1 MRHGNNLITKIL
13 QNFNYIFVIKLYLVL
28 YASISYA
35 HPQTATSFGMG
46 GVNLNNEV
54 ICSYN
59 NSSGTHFFGYDGA
72 VLGYGTY
79 QLNSSQLEV
88 GNAAP
93 GVPDGLVMIFGGGG
107 SGGQCAMM
115 LSGNPSN
122 VGSLVHQAT
131 SSVNPY
137 VYLTNTQTS
146 LDYTFVLISCTI
158 GNTAGGDLFYSTSPF
173 VGRLAFTDYYD
184 ASGFGIEANA
194 VLTTFIFQDGTIAS
208 GNCNITGRSVA
219 SQPSYTRFRFWGTG
233 GTLSNCSFT
242 ANQQSDTSQVYIDI
256 IPDNNSAIG
265 YIDSNDAYLNGAQY
279 AWGPGYVTTPTFPIP
294 QTISFQNVNIATL
307 DESGN
312 YLNVSIHT
320 FPTASPSVSTLSF
333 NNCIFLSGS
342 QSGKTAII
350 NTEDYYNLTISGGS
364 NIDSYYYDT
373 NAVAVGNYCN
383 VDITGGS
390 VVLSNNYTALSGATY
405 VTVTIDSSDVEAD
418 GTGYPI
424 NLGNNATVIIKN
436 ASYIYQGAAGV
447 VLGNNSS
454 LTINDTSFIGNIH
467 LPLTDVSPI
476 IMGTSATILMNGSSF
491 TRGTVTV
498 GSGSVTMQDTSS
510 MEQTLSTSANGSLT
524 LTMNTNTSSAALISG
539 AVSTGTGALTLNMA
553 ITDTTYTKG
562 IQNTVTAG
570 PASSLVLKDYSP
582 ISGAVTVGTG
592 STITMQDNS
601 WLQSTLSSA
610 SNGNLSLTM
619 NSDTSSSAL
628 ISGAVNTGTGALTMN
643 MAITDTTYTKG
654 IQNTV
659 TAGPASSLVLKD
671 YSPISNAVTLGAGS
685 TITMQDNS
693 WLKSTLSS
701 SSNGNLSLIMNTN
714 TSSSALISGAVNT
727 GTGALTLNMAI
738 TDATYTKGIQN
749 TVTAGN
755 TSSILMKNDSPISGL
770 VTLGTSSLVVMQGNS
785 QMANGLTV
793 GNASVVWL
801 QDSSSLS
808 STTAPLATV
817 ANGNLTLNMYN
828 DNNPADIGKNYYD
841 TNATVASSVL
851 GPVTTGS
858 GALTLNMQTTDT
870 TYTKGIQNTV
880 TAGDHSNITMTNY
893 SPINGL
899 VTLGNVANVNM
910 SGNSLMNAGLN
921 AGGSPVG
928 VAAYTTIDLSNS
940 AKINGNVTIAK
951 ENSANTVSQITN
963 FQMTNSAKLT
973 GNISVD
979 EYNILSLNANAQVIG
994 NIDGNLNSNNGV
1006 NVTVKFG
1013 DVAPTNYVTQGQIDY
1028 IQQIIIYPSS
1038 SLTLDYAVTGTKGI
1052 LMYENST
1059 LNLNVNMTAGVN
1071 GTGAGT
1077 SRVINIGPNTTTD
1090 LQSAAPIAGVDYI
1103 NVYGGSTF
1111 NAINSVDLST
1121 EFFVATNGTA
1131 IIANGISGSA
1141 NILNN
1146 GNLTLSSN
1154 AYIRGAITSEPA
1166 NANTNSSLTI
1176 QGTVITEATSL
1187 TVQDVFAFS
1196 VTSPSNYDSIYIPGP
1211 IDMSEAV
1218 FAPTINFNALG
1229 TQPYVFHI
1237 ARGRTGTLA
1246 QVADNNTFANLNT
1259 LFANYSIQAMGP
1271 DVVFSFERLG
1281 FGEIAT
1287 LPYLKEVAE
1296 DLDSLALFLN
1306 PTPAQINL
1314 LESLAQSTNSEEL
1327 DSKLSQLMSINTV
1340 PVSNIAFHPLA
1351 FQQIEWRMVPG
1362 SQSKAYS
1369 AGILGPDYSLWI
1381 KPFYSMSRQ
1390 KSNADMTA
1398 FKTRTQGFVLGLDN
1412 NADTKDT
1419 IGAAISLVN
1428 SKLTGYAGYDAWA
1441 NTNGYE
1447 LLTYG
1452 QYTAHKN
1459 YYWEWI
1465 GMFGIN
1471 VTDQTRNI
1479 SFPGFSGTA
1488 QSNYSWMHGAA
1499 KLGVGH
1505 DFDFNDYIIWNNLW
1519 HWKADF
1525 MYAFSYQETGAGAA
1539 NLQVKPHNVFGIE
1552 TGLSSNVSLGLEIY
1566 DVKFINILEAAI
1578 SYKVVNPKFSTT
1590 CQFVMGSDLFSID
1603 MRQPRWSASL
1613 SARSQIHLTDSWAVG
1628 VDYKYEFNT
1637 SYRNHA
1643 LDLSLRL
1650 DF

>member
-1 MRHGNNLITKIL
+1 MNILLTVLRILKVLLIYLIAKCLGLYPYKHGSFNNVKNTKNENYQPTKGHRGKYKKQIIEQMSVEFLDDLTERLNKILDQFKFLQIKSKNLGLAIMQWFHIKSSKNINFALLIGILIHWAPIASAHPPAPTSEAMTIVNLSSEIHGDFNNNSGNN
-13 QNFNYIFVIKLYLVL
+13 FMGW
-28 YASISYA
+28 YAPAS
-35 HPQTATSFGMG
+35 
-46 GVNLNNEV
+46 
-54 ICSYN
+54 
-59 NSSGTHFFGYDGA
+59 
-72 VLGYGTY
+72 GYGTY
-79 QLNSSQLEV
+79 QLNSGQL
-88 GNAAP
+88 GS
-93 GVPDGLVMIFGGGG
+93 GPDGPDGVIILYDGATSNGSFGIIL
-107 SGGQCAMM
+107 Q
-115 LSGNPSN
+115 GNPSN
-122 VGSLVHQAT
+122 VAALTHQ
-131 SSVNPY
+131 SISPSNPY
-137 VYLTNTQTS
+137 IFITNTHTS
-146 LDYTFVLISCTI
+146 TDYTFAFISCTV
-158 GNTAGGDLFYSTSPF
+158 GNTTSGCDFFKVLEPYITRVSFPDPYDAGGIMLPPNSVLSTII
-173 VGRLAFTDYYD
+173 L
-184 ASGFGIEANA
+184 
-194 VLTTFIFQDGTIAS
+194 QDGTNAMGSIDITGYPTDGQPLYNRIRIWGS
-208 GNCNITGRSVA
+208 GATLINCNFNIDVKDYNSPVYVDIFADNTCSLTCIDASHAYFDGANYPSGSPVSQTITFQNVDILPTDTNGQYANIRLNTFPTTSASTLYFTECIFDSGSAGGSGAGGQAIINTPDNYSIYLEGSTINSMYWDTNTVA
-219 SQPSYTRFRFWGTG
+219 VGNNCKVYMDGSSQLWSKNYV
-233 GTLSNCSFT
+233 TLSGGNSVTLEVTNGSIIAVGANYPLSLGNNAVVIFQNGNISYGT
-242 ANQQSDTSQVYIDI
+242 AGVLLGNSSSVTLY
-256 IPDNNSAIG
+256 NNSAIG
-265 YIDSNDAYLNGAQY
+265 
-279 AWGPGYVTTPTFPIP
+279 
-294 QTISFQNVNIATL
+294 VNT
-307 DESGN
+307 
-312 YLNVSIHT
+312 
-320 FPTASPSVSTLSF
+320 
-333 NNCIFLSGS
+333 
-342 QSGKTAII
+342 
-350 NTEDYYNLTISGGS
+350 
-364 NIDSYYYDT
+364 
-373 NAVAVGNYCN
+373 
-383 VDITGGS
+383 
-390 VVLSNNYTALSGATY
+390 
-405 VTVTIDSSDVEAD
+405 
-418 GTGYPI
+418 
-424 NLGNNATVIIKN
+424 
-436 ASYIYQGAAGV
+436 
-447 VLGNNSS
+447 
-454 LTINDTSFIGNIH
+454 
-467 LPLTDVSPI
+467 VSPLN
-476 IMGTSATILMNGSSF
+476 MGTSATGLMQGSTYIS
-491 TRGTVTV
+491 GAVTV
-498 GSGSVTMQDTSS
+498 GNGSTITMQDSS
-510 MEQTLSTSANGSLT
+510 WMQSTLSTAGNGSLS
-524 LTMNTNTSSAALISG
+524 LTMNNNTSSAALISG
-539 AVSTGTGALTLNMA
+539 AVNTGTGALTLNMA

-570 PASSLVLKDYSP
+570 PSSSLLLQDYSP
-582 ISGAVTVGTG
+582 I
-592 STITMQDNS
+592 
-601 WLQSTLSSA
+601 
-610 SNGNLSLTM
+610 NG
-619 NSDTSSSAL
+619 
-628 ISGAVNTGTGALTMN
+628 
-643 MAITDTTYTKG
+643 
-654 IQNTV
+654 
-659 TAGPASSLVLKD
+659 
-671 YSPISNAVTLGAGS
+671 AVTLGTGS

-701 SSNGNLSLIMNTN
+701 SSNGSLSLIMNTD

-727 GTGALTLNMAI
+727 GTGALTVNMAI
-738 TDATYTKGIQN
+738 TDTTYTKGLQN

-755 TSSILMKNDSPISGL
+755 TSSVLMTNYSPISGA
-770 VTLGTSSLVVMQGNS
+770 VTLGNGSTVTMQDNSWMKSTLSSASNGALSVTMNTNTSSSALISGAV
-785 QMANGLTV
+785 
-793 GNASVVWL
+793 
-801 QDSSSLS
+801 
-808 STTAPLATV
+808 TTGTGPI
-817 ANGNLTLNMYN
+817 TLNM
-828 DNNPADIGKNYYD
+828 AI
-841 TNATVASSVL
+841 
-851 GPVTTGS
+851 
-858 GALTLNMQTTDT
+858 TDT

-910 SGNSLMNAGLN
+910 SGNSLMSAGLV

-940 AKINGNVTIAK
+940 AEINGNVTIAK
-951 ENSANTVSQITN
+951 ENSANIVSQITN
-963 FQMTNSAKLT
+963 FQMTNSAQLN

-979 EYNILSLNANAQVIG
+979 EYNILSLNGNSLVTG

-1013 DVAPTNYVTQGQIDY
+1013 DVAPINYIAQGQIDY

-1038 SLTLDYAVTGTKGI
+1038 SLTLDYAITGTKGI
-1052 LMYENST
+1052 LMYQNST

-1287 LPYLKEVAE
+1287 LPYLKEVAA

-1390 KSNADMTA
+1390 KSNANMTA

-1566 DVKFINILEAAI
+1566 DVKFINILEATLT
-1578 SYKVVNPKFSTT
+1578 YKVVNPKFSTT